1 MEIILSYMCI
11 ERPNAHECLNTCVL
25 NTQIASGTLL
35 RVHIKGA
42 SSVACRGPKRGSMS
56 EFSRNM
62 KYCCIY
68 LICLL
73 CLHSYAGVDMGEHLR
88 RVWVVQRLQSDFGG
102 GGGEK
107 NKESPLSIR

>member
-1 MEIILSYMCI
+1 
-11 ERPNAHECLNTCVL
+11 
-25 NTQIASGTLL
+25 
-35 RVHIKGA
+35 
-42 SSVACRGPKRGSMS
+42 MS

-68 LICLL
+68 LICL
-73 CLHSYAGVDMGEHLR
+73 HSYAGVDMGEHLR
-88 RVWVVQRLQSDFGG
+88 QVWVVQRLQSDFGG